1 MPLEIT
7 ESNGL
12 WSATHAK
19 GRCGGPRT
27 VACKDSLVS
36 DFSCSIDSVPDYL
49 IHSKNARVYH
59 KAGQSIFEG
68 EGAYPTGQTIRQ
80 ISRYAAN
87 AMRVTWDINW
97 PKATAPKDAVQIG
110 NATLNGKWRRVM
122 VLERDGKAT
131 WQELAPG
138 QNLTWQ
144 ENPPLALVFERED
157 GAQVEFSYGFDLWRW
172 NFGLGLTNS
181 IPLKVTV
188 GEESIQILRQVSDL
202 SVAPSEKEEAPT
214 PQARE
219 YRFMAT
225 LAWATPDMAP
235 YTLRARIHE
244 RNAVPVSFDD
254 NGLLLNGLPEGAR
267 DFSIDLATLPFTC
280 MESDALLSRMKRFIR
295 QLAAFSAEGSV
306 VFSGFSPT
314 CCTEASHCAK
324 RAATLH
330 WDHQAL
336 LTFAAWAK
344 NCLGEGWSLDFQ
356 FPAPLADLPSLKYI
370 SLPNGFIYNE

>member
-1 MPLEIT
+1 MPLEII

-27 VACKDSLVS
+27 VIGPNALVS
-36 DFSCSIDSVPDYL
+36 DFCCSIDSVPDYL

-97 PKATAPKDAVQIG
+97 PKATPPKDAVQIG
-110 NATLNGKWRRVM
+110 NATLNGKWLRM
-122 VLERDGKAT
+122 MTLERNGKAT
-131 WQELAPG
+131 RQELAPG

-157 GAQVEFSYGFDLWRW
+157 GTLVEFSYGFDLWRW
-172 NFGLGLTNS
+172 DFGLGLTNS

-188 GEESIQILRQVSDL
+188 TEEAVLILRQISDL

-214 PQARE
+214 PQARD

-225 LAWATPDMAP
+225 LAWATPEMDK
-235 YTLRARIHE
+235 YTLAARFPE
-244 RNAVPVSFDD
+244 RDAIPIPFDD
-254 NGLLLNGLPEGAR
+254 NGLLLSGLPGGATH
-267 DFSIDLATLPFTC
+267 FAIDLAALPSTC
-280 MESDALLSRMKRFIR
+280 LESDALLSRMKRFIR
-295 QLAAFSAEGSV
+295 QLASFSAEGSV
-306 VFSGFSPT
+306 VFSGFSPS

-336 LTFAAWAK
+336 LIFAAWAK
-344 NCLGEGWSLDFQ
+344 NCLGEGWCLDFQ

-370 SLPNGFIYNE
+370 SLPNGFIYNK

>member
-1 MPLEIT
+1 MPLDIT

-19 GRCGGPRT
+19 GRCGGPRK
-27 VACKDSLVS
+27 VAIKDDIIS
-36 DFSCSIDSVPDYL
+36 DFCCSIDSVPDYL

-68 EGAYPTGQTIRQ
+68 EGTYPTGQTLRQ

-110 NATLNGKWRRVM
+110 NATLNGKWNK
-122 VLERDGKAT
+122 LLALKRDGT
-131 WQELAPG
+131 LDEIG
-138 QNLTWQ
+138 LTSTTTIAWQ

-157 GAQVEFSYGFDLWRW
+157 GTQVEFSYGFDLWRW
-172 NFGLGLTNS
+172 DFGLGLTNTT
-181 IPLKVTV
+181 PLRVTV
-188 GEESIQILRQVSDL
+188 SEDSVQILRQVSDP

-214 PQARE
+214 PQPRE

-225 LAWATPDMAP
+225 LAWASPEMEQ
-235 YTLRARIHE
+235 YTLRAKSQGESTPI
-244 RNAVPVSFDD
+244 SFDD
-254 NGLLLNGLPEGAR
+254 SGLLLNGLPEGTCRFA
-267 DFSIDLATLPFTC
+267 IDLSPLPYTC
-280 MESDALLSRMKRFIR
+280 LESDPLLSRMKRFIR
-295 QLAAFSAEGSV
+295 QLATYSAEGSV
-306 VFSGFSPT
+306 VFSGFSPAI
-314 CCTEASHCAK
+314 CTEGSHCTK
-324 RAATLH
+324 RHATLH

-336 LTFAAWAK
+336 LSFSAWAK
-344 NCLGEGWSLDFQ
+344 NCLGDGWQLDFQ
-356 FPAPLADLPSLKYI
+356 FPAPLAKLPSLKYI